1 MPVALHRH
9 GAAIGMPTILC
20 VAGMVLACPPPLL
33 AQRHGGSDSRNTSP
47 SSGGWGSDSGSLTS
61 EPQPYGGQIYCPVTG
76 TKLGLTQPPV
86 AVQTTIGETKPS
98 FFEKLF
104 GKKGSPGAV
113 IYVCCPRCAEIVRQD
128 PMRWMQEVIA
138 DKGCFD
144 FWYGKAPAQRPPRA
158 GVDVNKPAPAVAGNG
173 NPDTW

>member
-1 MPVALHRH
+1 
-9 GAAIGMPTILC
+9 
-20 VAGMVLACPPPLL
+20 
-33 AQRHGGSDSRNTSP
+33 
-47 SSGGWGSDSGSLTS
+47 
-61 EPQPYGGQIYCPVTG
+61 
-76 TKLGLTQPPV
+76 V
-86 AVQTTIGETKPS
+86 AVQTTIGEIKPS

-144 FWYGKAPAQRPPRA
+144 FWCGKAPPSGRLAQA
-158 GVDVNKPAPAVAGNG
+158 SIVKKSAPAIAVNG
-173 NPDTW
+173 NP